1 MVNVGSVRNST
12 MQQTRKK
19 NTFNN
24 NGGGGGWSGTTEVC
38 ISTPEKKHS
47 PHSSRNKN
55 QKVTKGEFLSKVEE
69 CSKGTGQHS
78 ARPSS
83 AKAGTNRIQ
92 SAPSHETKMRN
103 KKGAAVTLVNGGK

>member
-12 MQQTRKK
+12 MQQTRKRT
-19 NTFNN
+19 TFN
-24 NGGGGGWSGTTEVC
+24 NGGGEVC

-47 PHSSRNKN
+47 PRSSRNKN
-55 QKVTKGEFLSKVEE
+55 QKVPKGEFLSKVEE

-83 AKAGTNRIQ
+83 AKAGFNRIQ